1 MKTLPTLYL
10 GTNTKMYKTISD
22 TTAFVS
28 RLNDITQ
35 DLSTAPL
42 QIFVMPSFT
51 ALAATGELLRS
62 SHIRFG
68 AQNMGWEDQGQF
80 TGEISPLMLKEV
92 GATIAEI
99 GHSERRH
106 ILGENDFQENRK
118 VLGALRHRLTPLL
131 CIGETLEQKEYGTS
145 EEVLR
150 TQIKIGLHGVCRE
163 DVSRIWLAYEPVWAI
178 GVNGIPATREYAS
191 ANHLLIKR
199 TLQEL
204 FGEAGEAVPV
214 LYGGSVHRDNA
225 DAYIEMPG
233 IDGLFIGRAAW
244 DADRFNDIIR
254 SVLVRFVKKTGV

>member
-1 MKTLPTLYL
+1 M
-10 GTNTKMYKTISD
+10 IS
-22 TTAFVS
+22 
-28 RLNDITQ
+28 
-35 DLSTAPL
+35 
-42 QIFVMPSFT
+42 
-51 ALAATGELLRS
+51 
-62 SHIRFG
+62 
-68 AQNMGWEDQGQF
+68 
-80 TGEISPLMLKEV
+80 
-92 GATIAEI
+92 
-99 GHSERRH
+99 RR
-106 ILGENDFQENRK
+106 
-118 VLGALRHRLTPLL
+118 TPLL